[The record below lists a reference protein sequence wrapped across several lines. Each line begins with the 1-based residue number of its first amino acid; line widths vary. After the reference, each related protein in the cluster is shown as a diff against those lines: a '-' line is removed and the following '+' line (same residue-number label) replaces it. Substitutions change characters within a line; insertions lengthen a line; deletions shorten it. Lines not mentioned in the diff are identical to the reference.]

1 MIRMADSAWQGADS
15 GYGMGTMTEAAPPQA
30 DPGRWIRAALV
41 ILPAGTILLGI
52 ASFGIWQWKKDQAAD
67 RSFKYAM
74 ALRQTISTAGI
85 ERHAGILRQALGKAD
100 WALSIPAFLESTMGA
115 ENMGYNVRRV
125 RLGDG
130 QSIIDAELT
139 GKTRPREM
147 VIALVLYNG
156 GAAKVEATTLAA
168 AELLSVAHEVTGES
182 VARSLR
188 FAVIP
193 DSADALQN
201 LKEGL
206 RRDDERVMHL
216 FVLGAPD
223 SDQMARVKEVLE
235 TESKGTRVVSRAAT
249 AGVQETVQSA
259 HELKALLIDAAGRP

>member
-1 MIRMADSAWQGADS
+1 
-15 GYGMGTMTEAAPPQA
+15 MTEAAQPQA

-41 ILPAGTILLGI
+41 ILPAGTVLLGI

-67 RSFKYAM
+67 RSFEYAM
-74 ALRQTISTAGI
+74 ALRQPISATGI
-85 ERHAGILRQALGKAD
+85 ERHIGILREVLRKPD
-100 WALSIPAFLESTMGA
+100 WALSMPAYLESTMGA

-125 RLGDG
+125 RMEDG
-130 QSIIDAELT
+130 KSIIDGELT

-147 VIALVLYNG
+147 VIALVLYNND
-156 GAAKVEATTLAA
+156 AARVESTALAA
-168 AELLSVAHEVTGES
+168 AELLGVAHEVTGES

-188 FAVIP
+188 FAVVP
-193 DSADALQN
+193 DTEDALQN

-216 FVLGAPD
+216 FVVGGPD
-223 SDQMARVKEVLE
+223 AEPLSRIKRVLE
-235 TESKGTRVVSRAAT
+235 TESKGTRVVSRPVTNDVSQA
-249 AGVQETVQSA
+249 VQSA

>member
-1 MIRMADSAWQGADS
+1 MKDSAWQSADS
-15 GYGMGTMTEAAPPQA
+15 GYGIQSMTEAAPPQA

-74 ALRQTISTAGI
+74 ALRQPIQAVGV
-85 ERHAGILRQALGKAD
+85 ERHAGILRQALGKTD

-147 VIALVLYNG
+147 VIALVLYDND
-156 GAAKVEATTLAA
+156 AARLEATTQAI

-188 FAVIP
+188 FAVVP
-193 DSADALQN
+193 DTADALQN

-216 FVLGAPD
+216 FVLGGPD
-223 SDQMARVKEVLE
+223 TDQMERVKSVLE
-235 TESKGTRVVSRAAT
+235 AESKGTRVASRPAT
-249 AGVQETVQSA
+249 ANVQQTVQSA